1 MRRMSFAMTKKQIL
15 DQTKTVT
22 RRIGWKFL
30 KNFQRIQPVE
40 KCMGLK
46 KGEKQKLLGQPI
58 DIMSVRRE
66 PLHAITQEDVV
77 KEGFPDKSVEWFI
90 EMFCKANKCTPDTEI
105 TRIEFMFL
113 PF

>member
-1 MRRMSFAMTKKQIL
+1 MSFALTKDQIL

-22 RRIGWKFL
+22 RRNGWLFL
-30 KNFQRIQPVE
+30 KPYTQVQPVE

-58 DIMSVRRE
+58 DIISVSRE
-66 PLHAITQEDVV
+66 PLNAISQEEVI
-77 KEGFPDKSVEWFI
+77 KEGFPDQTPEWFI
-90 EMFCKANKCTPDTEI
+90 YMYCKANRCTPDTEV